1 MLVKAIS
8 YNLMLWFKEA
18 TMPDE
23 VKNCRAKTIR
33 RKVLC
38 VPGNIVGNGRYRH
51 IRLAANK
58 WLETVINQV
67 KTNLGELLLMY
78 MKARFLGF
86 LAHQERA
93 NPLPR
98 KL

>member
-1 MLVKAIS
+1 MLIKAIA

-23 VKNCRAKTIR
+23 IKNCRAKIIR

-38 VPGNIVGNGRYRH
+38 VSGNIVGNGRYRH

-58 WLETVINQV
+58 WLERVINQV
-67 KTNLGELLLMY
+67 KTNLDN
-78 MKARFLGF
+78 FLY
-86 LAHQERA
+86 LVVERLH
-93 NPLPR
+93 PLQC
-98 KL
+98 